1 MTGRIVHLNAS
12 EHAAVDA
19 LLPWFVNG
27 TLRGAELARVEQHV
41 AACPACRREIEWLRD
56 VFAACAAIAPLPE
69 APASLPP
76 GLAETRHPVPRTW
89 RADAVAGLRSTPPWM
104 RALMAAQ
111 FAGLAL
117 LGTLL
122 ALDTRNEPSYRTLG
136 SEARPVPAGETIAV
150 IFDPALTE
158 AELRRL
164 VSEIGA
170 RIVDGPTS
178 THAFVL
184 EVPASASNAAVAKL
198 RAEPSVRLAEPLG
211 GRANP

>member
-1 MTGRIVHLNAS
+1 VTGRIVHLNAS
-12 EHAAVDA
+12 EHASVDA

-27 TLRGAELARVEQHV
+27 TLRGEELERVEQHV

-69 APASLPP
+69 APATLSRE
-76 GLAETRHPVPRTW
+76 LADAGHSTPRSW
-89 RADAVAGLRSTPPWM
+89 RANALAGVRSTPSWM
-104 RALMAAQ
+104 RALLAAQ
-111 FAGLAL
+111 LAGLAI

-122 ALDTRNEPSYRTLG
+122 ALDTGNEPTYRTLG
-136 SEARPVPAGETIAV
+136 SEGRPLPSGETIAV
-150 IFDPALTE
+150 VFDPAITE
-158 AELRRL
+158 ADLRRL

-184 EVPASASNAAVAKL
+184 EVPASAVNAAVAKL
-198 RAEPSVRLAEPLG
+198 RGEPGVRFAEPLG
-211 GRANP
+211 ASAGR